1 MRFLFMNRA
10 ARRLTAVVLLL
21 LLTGCVART
30 RPREDASAADAAL
43 RRWLDGNTSTIRS
56 FDPAD
61 ADFGDLEPFGHAVGD
76 ARVVMLGEQ
85 THGEGNVFALRSRLV
100 KYLHEA
106 KGFDVLAFE
115 SGMFDVE
122 RIWERARDGRGIAP
136 QAPGNIFFMYSKTTE
151 VRPLFAYLD
160 AQRSTSRPMEFAGID
175 CQHTGGLS
183 QQELVRD
190 LAEHLR
196 KGGSALPGSE
206 HWPTFARLTDQLIRM
221 DRTPPAPADR
231 AAWDSV
237 IAAAKKAT
245 EGFWARIVAGVE
257 NQGQRYWDNRP
268 DPTRSAL
275 IGENIVWL
283 AESRFPGKKIVVW
296 AATPHVSRGGP
307 PWPPNAGGVV
317 TSRFGRDAY
326 VVQFAGY
333 QGSFVSYADLST
345 QRVPTPA
352 ENAVESHWHRA
363 GVALGFADWRKLPT
377 QASASTMTQH
387 LWGYNAPI
395 PAAQWTS
402 LWDGTFFLDTITP
415 VTSSPDAPLR

>member
-1 MRFLFMNRA
+1 MERVPVRFTA
-10 ARRLTAVVLLL
+10 ALLWLLL
-21 LLTGCVART
+21 SACATHTPPKDVPA
-30 RPREDASAADAAL
+30 AADAPL
-43 RRWLDGNTSTIRS
+43 RRWLDGHTSTIRS

-61 ADFGDLEPFGHAVGD
+61 TDFRDLEPFGRAIGN
-76 ARVVMLGEQ
+76 ARIVMLGEQ
-85 THGEGNVFALRSRLV
+85 THGEGNVFSLRARLV

-106 KGFDVLAFE
+106 KGFDVLALE

-122 RIWERARDGRGIAP
+122 RIWERARGGRGIAP
-136 QAPGNIFFMYSKTTE
+136 QAPGNIFFMYSKTIE

-160 AQRSTSRPMEFAGID
+160 AQRSTVRPMEFAGID

-196 KGGSALPGSE
+196 KAGSALPDSE
-206 HWPTFARLTDQLIRM
+206 PWPAFARLTGQLIRM

-237 IAAAKKAT
+237 MAAAKKAT
-245 EGFWARIVAGVE
+245 EGFWARIVAGLE

-268 DPTRSAL
+268 DHTRSAL
-275 IGENIVWL
+275 MGENILWL

-296 AATPHVSRGGP
+296 AATPHLARGGP
-307 PWPPNAGGVV
+307 SWPANAGSVV

-345 QRVPTPA
+345 QPVPTPA
-352 ENAVESHWHRA
+352 ENAVESHWHQR
-363 GVALGFADWRKLPT
+363 GVTMGFVDWRKLPP
-377 QASASTMTQH
+377 QAAGSTMTQYV
-387 LWGYNAPI
+387 WGYNAPL
-395 PAAQWTS
+395 PAAQWTALS
-402 LWDGTFFLDTITP
+402 DGTFFLDTITP
-415 VTSSPDAPLR
+415 VTSSTDAPLR